1 MAGNYLRK
9 ASGSRTFAQWLAE
22 TGPQGV
28 AEDLGSLYGGSAS
41 PDAPGILPNFVS
53 LDTGNFAFNSTYS
66 GPGVASACGGTG
78 AGTVSPACGLGFVP
92 WDYNNVG
99 AH

>member
-1 MAGNYLRK
+1 MAGNYLHD
-9 ASGSRTFAQWLAE
+9 ASGGFTFAQWHAMK
-22 TGPQGV
+22 GAQGFS
-28 AEDLGSLYGGSAS
+28 EDAGSLYGASKS
-41 PDAPGILPNFVS
+41 PDAPGITPNFIS
-53 LDTGNFAFNSTYS
+53 LDTGDFRFNSTYS
-66 GPGVASACGGTG
+66 GAGVASACGGAG